1 MGEYAETVEKATREL
16 LPHHIAT
23 YLYELAQVF
32 NRFYENSR
40 VIGDER
46 EAVRIDLVSKYADIL
61 KAGLSILGISAPN
74 KM

>member
-1 MGEYAETVEKATREL
+1 M
-16 LPHHIAT
+16 PHHIAT

-32 NRFYENSR
+32 NRFYEQSR

-46 EAVRIDLVSKYADIL
+46 ETLRLSLVSHYADTL
-61 KAGLSILGISAPN
+61 KSGLRLLGVASPE